1 MASSKVINN
10 ATESLITRSQ
20 ATELVDFYNKS
31 CYSVDKFTDMCKQ
44 SDIGDNLPLKA
55 INETITQL
63 YMAIHH
69 LKTYVYIRDLPN
81 IKDYNDLNIT
91 LPPGKNT
98 VKMLHYAVDNYLYI
112 RDNREYAVED
122 MTDCFIEETTC
133 AICQLLRVG
142 EFYFSTMYGLN
153 APICNVCIV
162 ASDYQSADETKKD
175 VNYIASEEEEE
186 SEEDESDEDESD
198 EDGVEASETDEDPL
212 DEDYSESE
220 EEESDEEE
228 SDEDGVEGEDPLGET
243 DKDPLDEDGV
253 EASET
258 DKNPLDE
265 EEAETLYLNGW
276 EDGWEAAMKN
286 IAKKAKNTE
295 VKFPARCNNC
305 KTCMHLLKRCAG
317 SCGGVARYCSAACQK
332 NHWYDFHR
340 DDCHKL

>member
-55 INETITQL
+55 INETIAQV

-153 APICNVCIV
+153 APICNVCIL

-175 VNYIASEEEEE
+175 VNYIASEEEEKASE

-212 DEDYSESE
+212 
-220 EEESDEEE
+220 
-228 SDEDGVEGEDPLGET
+228 GET
-243 DKDPLDEDGV
+243 D
-253 EASET
+253 
-258 DKNPLDE
+258 
-265 EEAETLYLNGW
+265 
-276 EDGWEAAMKN
+276 
-286 IAKKAKNTE
+286 
-295 VKFPARCNNC
+295 
-305 KTCMHLLKRCAG
+305 
-317 SCGGVARYCSAACQK
+317 
-332 NHWYDFHR
+332 
-340 DDCHKL
+340 